1 MSNPNSIQTI
11 CKHCGQPVILKDLSD
26 VEDGPMKKV
35 LLNLAKTACHTA
47 CVEVALEK
55 ARAEEEIARRNAR
68 LKEWL
73 QICPSLYA
81 STEESKLPFAKQYPE
96 KFQQAMAWK
105 FGPTGLG
112 FFGETGG
119 GKTRAMYL
127 LLRSLYV
134 CGFSVEAMTHPEF
147 SATAV
152 RLAVEGYK
160 GEQSRWVR
168 DLKRADILFIDDL
181 GKSRFTTADGSA
193 KHAEEALW
201 DICENRWQNRKPFF
215 FTCNKRNGDELA
227 ASMSEDKGQPFLRRL
242 REFCKI
248 IPT

>member
-1 MSNPNSIQTI
+1 MEITVQCRHCRQPLTLAGADVGDEKMQDILRKLS
-11 CKHCGQPVILKDLSD
+11 KHAGH
-26 VEDGPMKKV
+26 DG
-35 LLNLAKTACHTA
+35 
-47 CVEVALEK
+47 CVAK
-55 ARAEEEIARRNAR
+55 ARELERLAEEKRAHAERME
-68 LKEWL
+68 EWKGV
-73 QICPSLYA
+73 CPSLCLA
-81 STEESKLPFAKQYPE
+81 TDPAKLPFALQYPD
-96 KFQQAMAWK
+96 KFAQAMAWEY
-105 FGPTGLG
+105 GPTGLG
-112 FFGETGG
+112 FFGSTGG

-127 LLRSLYV
+127 LIRSLFLS
-134 CGFSVEAMTHPEF
+134 GRSVEAMTHPEF

-160 GEQSRWVR
+160 GEQSRWMR

-193 KHAEEALW
+193 KHGEEALW
-201 DICENRWQNRKPFF
+201 DVCEHRWQQQKPFF